1 MNKLKIVEVKYN
13 GIALRA
19 VSHNGKVS
27 VGLNGGYEA
36 ITAEKTHDVITSFAT
51 QNGLTTLSRSSDAVN
66 LEDNRAHGNR
76 FNYWFRGSLD
86 SLDAP
91 DFDEDVTGEP
101 GQLRVRP
108 DSGYSGYGRAWA
120 AVDEKGFVVAIKYMG
135 DYYATP
141 EQPTFGDYRL
151 ACRAE
156 LADKGEVVSGTCSC
170 RSFYLD

>member
-1 MNKLKIVEVKYN
+1 MNNLKIVEVKHN

-27 VGLNGGYEA
+27 IGLNGGYEA

-66 LEDNRAHGNR
+66 IIEDNRC
-76 FNYWFRGSLD
+76 NYWFAGSLD
-86 SLDAP
+86 ALDAP
-91 DFDEDVTGEP
+91 DFDEDVITEP
-101 GQLRVRP
+101 GKLRVRP
-108 DSGYSGYGRAWA
+108 DSGYSGCGRAWA

-135 DYYATP
+135 DYYPTP